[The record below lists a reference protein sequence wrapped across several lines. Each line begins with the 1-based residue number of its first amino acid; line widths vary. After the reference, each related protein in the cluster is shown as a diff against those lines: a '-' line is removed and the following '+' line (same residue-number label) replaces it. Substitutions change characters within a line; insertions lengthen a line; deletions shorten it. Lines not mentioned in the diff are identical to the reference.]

1 MFWTRVKCP
10 YCGERIKKKAILCK
24 HCHSTLNKNG
34 KTEDPNEE
42 GIAYLKNGFGKI
54 DAECSVIRKMI
65 EARTGFIF
73 IKHQYS
79 SDELLE
85 ATCRI
90 ESFVGK
96 MRDDLEE
103 WEALN
108 KLTQQVKQH
117 FNRKAEEVYQRLESI
132 QLEIEHREPTWWE
145 NVKAVFRRIF
155 EKLFSFFS
163 FKMIAGKKS
172 PKEIAA

>member
-10 YCGERIKKKAILCK
+10 YCGERIKKKAVLCK
-24 HCHSTLNKNG
+24 HCHSTINRNG
-34 KTEDPNEE
+34 KTEDHNEE
-42 GIAYLKNGFGKI
+42 CIAYLKNGFGKI
-54 DAECSVIRKMI
+54 NAECSII
-65 EARTGFIF
+65 EEKIKLRTGFIF
-73 IKHQYS
+73 VKHQYS

-145 NVKAVFRRIF
+145 NVKIIFQRIIL
-155 EKLFSFFS
+155 KLLPFLS
-163 FKMIAGKKS
+163 FKLIAGKKS
-172 PKEIAA
+172 TEQDAA